1 MAVSGK
7 VVVVGGANL
16 DIRAV
21 SAEALVAETSNPG
34 RVTLV
39 PGGVARNIAENL
51 ARLGVETSLI
61 SVVGTDLAGDQIVA
75 ETKASGVDVSGVTRR
90 EGQTGI
96 YCAILEAD
104 GNLSVAVNAMSIME
118 SLTPDQVSAHKHR
131 LAVADYI
138 IADCNLPAETLR
150 WIVDYAA
157 NERKRLIIDPVSV
170 PKSERLRFALDG
182 RPLHGLTPN
191 RAQARTLTGKSCESP
206 EAARKVALALH
217 DLGVRLVALHLDR
230 EGVLISEMASPGMN
244 IMELIP
250 SGLGHA
256 APRDVTGGGDAAIA
270 GFVFALLRGRSSVVA
285 ARIGQIA
292 AATLLSS
299 GRLDAQKVRSAAEA
313 KS

>member
-1 MAVSGK
+1 MPVSGN
-7 VVVVGGANL
+7 VVVIGGANL

-21 SAEALVAETSNPG
+21 SAEALVAETSNQG
-34 RVTLV
+34 QVTLA

-61 SVVGTDLAGDQIVA
+61 SVIGTDLAGDQLLT
-75 ETKASGVDVSGVTRR
+75 ETKAAGVDVSGVTRHA
-90 EGQTGI
+90 GQTGI

-118 SLTPDQVSAHKHR
+118 SLTPDRVAAHKDR

-150 WIVDYAA
+150 WLVDFASD
-157 NERKRLIIDPVSV
+157 ERKRLIIDPVSV
-170 PKSERLRFALDG
+170 PKCEKLTFALDG
-182 RPLHGLTPN
+182 RAIHCLTPN

-217 DLGVRLVALHLDR
+217 DLGVRLVVLHLDR
-230 EGVLISEMASPGMN
+230 EGVLVSEFTSSGVGD
-244 IMELIP
+244 MELIP
-250 SGLGHA
+250 SGLGQSI
-256 APRDVTGGGDAAIA
+256 PRDVTGGGDAAIA
-270 GFVFALLRGRSSVVA
+270 GFVFALLRGRSSVAA
-285 ARIGQIA
+285 ARIGQVA

-299 GRLDAQKVRSAAEA
+299 GHFDAGRVQSAAEA

>member
-1 MAVSGK
+1 MPLPGK
-7 VVVVGGANL
+7 VVVIGGANL

-34 RVTLV
+34 HVTLA

-51 ARLGVETSLI
+51 ARLGVETALI
-61 SVVGTDLAGDQIVA
+61 SVVGTDLAGDQLLA

-90 EGQTGI
+90 EAQTGI

-104 GNLSVAVNAMSIME
+104 GNLSVAVDAMSIIE
-118 SLTPDQVSAHKHR
+118 SLTPDRVSAHQDQ
-131 LAVADYI
+131 LASADYI

-150 WIVDYAA
+150 WLVDYAA
-157 NERKRLIIDPVSV
+157 NARKRLIIDPVSV
-170 PKSERLRFALDG
+170 PKCEKLAFALDG
-182 RPLHGLTPN
+182 RMVHALTPN

-206 EAARKVALALH
+206 DAARKVALALH
-217 DLGVRLVALHLDR
+217 DMGVRLVVLHLDR
-230 EGVLISEMASPGMN
+230 EGVLISEMSGPGMN
-244 IMELIP
+244 SMELIP
-250 SGLGHA
+250 PGLGQS

-270 GFVFALLRGRSSVVA
+270 GFVFALLRGRSSVAA

-299 GRLDAQKVRSAAEA
+299 GRLDAGRVHSAAEA

>member
-7 VVVVGGANL
+7 VVVIGGANL

-61 SVVGTDLAGDQIVA
+61 SVVGTDLAGDQLLS
-75 ETKASGVDVSGVTRR
+75 ETKASGVDVSGVARR
-90 EGQTGI
+90 DAQTGI

-104 GNLSVAVNAMSIME
+104 GNLSVAVNAMSIMDT
-118 SLTPDQVSAHKHR
+118 LTPDQVSAHKDR
-131 LAVADYI
+131 LASADYI
-138 IADCNLPAETLR
+138 IADCNLPTETLR
-150 WIVDYAA
+150 WLVDYAA

-182 RPLHGLTPN
+182 RSVHALTPN

-230 EGVLISEMASPGMN
+230 EGVLISEMSGRGMN
-244 IMELIP
+244 SMELVP
-250 SGLGHA
+250 SGLGQS

-270 GFVFALLRGRSSVVA
+270 GFVFALLRGRSSVAA

-292 AATLLSS
+292 AASLLSS
-299 GRLDAQKVRSAAEA
+299 GRLDAQKVRAAAET